1 MTAQEVRYEAPTWS
15 QIYSMLLEQSEKI
28 CKSGFKPDVIVGV
41 CRGGWLPA
49 RVLSDLL
56 ENTHLANVKAEGYLG
71 IGEAK
76 GLPSLTQCLSADV
89 AGKTVLVV
97 DEVADSGRSLKL
109 VTNHVYT
116 QGAREVKTA
125 TVYYKR
131 CCAFKPDFYEA
142 ETDCWV
148 VFPWEIKETLREI
161 LDAHKTD
168 AGKAE
173 AEIGKVVAAGVP
185 KRLITRFLKEF
196 SEAKVC

>member
-1 MTAQEVRYEAPTWS
+1 
-15 QIYSMLLEQSEKI
+15 MLLRQSAAI

-56 ENTHLANVKAEGYLG
+56 ENKNLANVKAESYTG
-71 IGEAK
+71 IGEAN
-76 GLPSLTQCLSADV
+76 GHPDLTQCLSVDV
-89 AGKTVLVV
+89 AGKTVLIV

-109 VTNHVYT
+109 VVNHFYERS
-116 QGAREVKTA
+116 AKSVKTA
-125 TVYYKR
+125 TLYYKR
-131 CCAFKPDFYEA
+131 CCAFKPDFYAA

-161 LDAHKTD
+161 LDAHKND
-168 AGKAE
+168 ADKTEGEVKKLA
-173 AEIGKVVAAGVP
+173 AAGVP

-196 SEAKVC
+196 SETKTC